1 MKLSRWALLVAAAP
15 AIAGCGGLNGAMSS
29 HKDELARAAGKELK
43 VDEAAQ
49 LIAANPQIQPTPE
62 IVRQV
67 ADRWVDY
74 VLLATALAED
84 SSLAVLDLDKLI
96 QPERESQTINR
107 LLTSAVPV
115 DTTFTDAELA
125 QAWSAEGPGQEVRA
139 RHILLTVPADA
150 KPAQRDSVKR
160 RIEQIRAQAAGGA
173 DFAQLAQQNSADP
186 SAQQGGDLGWFSRGR
201 MVPAFEQ
208 AAFALQPGQISPVVE
223 SPFGYHVIK
232 LEERRQT
239 EMGEQ
244 KERFRAYLVQKRQS
258 DGVETYVKGLSDA
271 AGVKVQ
277 SGAAEQVREMAK
289 EPTMQL
295 RGRAADRKLV
305 TFRGGDLTAAEL
317 LTTIQG
323 ANAEALAP
331 VAEAPDS
338 AINQILE
345 REASKEILLVEA
357 RRRNIGVS
365 GAELDSLRSQAR
377 QVVRQLAQATG
388 LAGQR
393 VPKGSAGNAIIEQQV
408 REVMT
413 QAVTGQRQM
422 PPLGPLGA
430 QLRGIYGH
438 TVNESS
444 FERVVEKVKSI
455 RALQPTPTGPVQG
468 GPPAGQQGQ
477 PMPAPQPQQGQPV
490 PAPQPQQQPAAPAPQ
505 PAAPGAPRQ

>member
-29 HKDELARAAGKELK
+29 HKDELARAAGKQLK

-150 KPAQRDSVKR
+150 KPAQRDSIRR

-186 SAQQGGDLGWFSRGR
+186 SAQQGGDLGWFARGR

-239 EMGEQ
+239 ELGEQ

-258 DGVETYVKGLSDA
+258 DGVEGYVKQLSA
-271 AGVKVQ
+271 AADVKVQ
-277 SGAAEQVREMAK
+277 PGAAEQVREMAK
-289 EPTMQL
+289 QPSAQL

-305 TFRGGDLTAAEL
+305 TFRGGDLTAGEL
-317 LTTIQG
+317 LTTLQG
-323 ANAEALAP
+323 VPPEQLAP
-331 VAEAPDS
+331 VVEAKDS

-345 REASKEILLVEA
+345 QQASREVLLVEA

-393 VPKGSAGNAIIEQQV
+393 VPKGSAGNAVIEQQV
-408 REVMT
+408 REVLT

-422 PPLGPLGA
+422 PPLGPLGT

-438 TVNESS
+438 TINDSAM
-444 FERVVEKVKSI
+444 ERVVEKVKSI
-455 RALQPTPTGPVQG
+455 RALQPTPPTPTGPVQG

-477 PMPAPQPQQGQPV
+477 PMPAPQPQQ
-490 PAPQPQQQPAAPAPQ
+490 QQPAAPAPQ
-505 PAAPGAPRQ
+505 PAAPGAPKQ